1 MGMMQPSGCG
11 RRSLLNQS
19 AHPFDLIFGRPRPQP
34 MDDFGFEQADDR
46 LGRGVLR
53 LQMIPRSI

>member
-1 MGMMQPSGCG
+1 M
-11 RRSLLNQS
+11 NQS

-53 LQMIPRSI
+53 LQMIPRII